1 MRITAIAAALCTGAA
16 LLAASVQGIV
26 SVDAELERSALAAH
40 ERDRP
45 ERILVRGRDCPPPA
59 RPGWI

>member
-1 MRITAIAAALCTGAA
+1 MRIIAIVLCAGAA

-40 ERDRP
+40 ELDRP
-45 ERILVRGRDCPPPA
+45 QPVRVLVRERDCPAP